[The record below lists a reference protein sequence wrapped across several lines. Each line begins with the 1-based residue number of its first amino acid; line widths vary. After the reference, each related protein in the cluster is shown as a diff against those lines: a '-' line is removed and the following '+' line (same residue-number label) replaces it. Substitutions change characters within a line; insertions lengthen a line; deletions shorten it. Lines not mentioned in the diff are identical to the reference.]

1 MPTGLFGGL
10 FCGAALWLPTPFI
23 EGADMHPGDQPSMPR
38 SRLILLADPVA
49 VAILVAAVAVTVGVV
64 AVVVIAIAVVVVAVS
79 GGTDCRGTQRCG
91 TDRRSAI
98 RIIPATIGGTAIG
111 HSTTAIS
118 HATARNRT
126 TTIGHAT
133 ARNANSTTS
142 DTCRANPAASA
153 GTATAVSECVI
164 RNEGHPHKEAGRE
177 TYDSFTQHWCSPSLT
192 ITRWRIRAPNGEAG

>member
-1 MPTGLFGGL
+1 MRRGPLV
-10 FCGAALWLPTPFI
+10 ANAFI
-23 EGADMHPGDQPSMPR
+23 DSADMHPGDQPSMPR
-38 SRLILLADPVA
+38 SRLILLADPIA

-79 GGTDCRGTQRCG
+79 GGTDCRGTQCGG

-111 HSTTAIS
+111 Y
-118 HATARNRT
+118 
-126 TTIGHAT
+126 AT
-133 ARNANSTTS
+133 ARNANSRTAIGHATAGNANSATS

-192 ITRWRIRAPNGEAG
+192 ITRWRIRAPNG